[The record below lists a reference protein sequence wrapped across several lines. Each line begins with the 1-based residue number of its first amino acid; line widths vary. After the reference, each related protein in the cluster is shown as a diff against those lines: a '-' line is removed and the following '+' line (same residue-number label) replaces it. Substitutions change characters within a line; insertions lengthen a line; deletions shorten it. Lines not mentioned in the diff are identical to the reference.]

1 MREQQVYPRLAEV
14 LKRERE
20 QWDHQRLA
28 EVLKREREQWDHQRL
43 AEVWMGEQ
51 QDNPMLAEVLMREQ
65 IPLLSLS
72 LQHLSQP
79 RVNLLLSHNTSVN
92 LG

>member
-28 EVLKREREQWDHQRL
+28 EV
-43 AEVWMGEQ
+43 WMGKQ

-65 IPLLSLS
+65 RDHPMFAEVLNRE
-72 LQHLSQP
+72 QRDHP
-79 RVNLLLSHNTSVN
+79 RC
-92 LG
+92 